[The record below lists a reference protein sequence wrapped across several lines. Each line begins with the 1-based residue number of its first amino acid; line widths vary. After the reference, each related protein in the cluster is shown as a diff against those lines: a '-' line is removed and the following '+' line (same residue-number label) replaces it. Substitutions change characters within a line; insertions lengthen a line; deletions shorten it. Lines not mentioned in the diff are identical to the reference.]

1 MATTNIQS
9 FGGNVGIGTNDPGA
23 YRLYVNGGNS
33 KAGAVEVTSLSV
45 SGVENAYANIG
56 VIAMWSGSVVSIP
69 DGWELCD
76 GTTYSKSDGS
86 GNITSPD
93 LSGRFI
99 LGYDGVTY
107 NIGVTG
113 GSFTNTLTT
122 SNLPSH
128 THPVSI
134 GSGGSHAHPAINTD
148 YNNHNHPVSTFNA
161 GGSHGHNYNTGG
173 FIMNYHPTGQWY
185 ACNPGYR
192 RGGGQHNNGPT
203 TNSGNHSHNISMASA
218 AAHNHTATIDSG
230 GAHTHPVSI
239 GSSTSNGT
247 TVSTIPSYYVL
258 CFIIKI

>member
-23 YRLYVNGGNS
+23 YKLYVNGGTS
-33 KAGAVEVTSLSV
+33 KAGAIEVTSLTV

-56 VIAMWSGSVVSIP
+56 VIAMWSGSVASIP

-76 GTTYSKSDGS
+76 GSTYSKSDGS
-86 GNITSPD
+86 GNITSPN

-107 NIGVTG
+107 NVGATG

-122 SNLPSH
+122 SNLPGH
-128 THPVSI
+128 THSVST
-134 GSGGSHAHPAINTD
+134 GTGGSHAHPAFSTANSSHAHPAVISSVG
-148 YNNHNHPVSTFNA
+148 NHNHYYT
-161 GGSHGHNYNTGG
+161 TGG
-173 FIMNYHPTGQWY
+173 FIMNYSPTGQWY

-192 RGGGQHNNGPT
+192 RGGGNHNQNANDSRGD
-203 TNSGNHSHNISMASA
+203 HSHSLSMASA
-218 AAHNHTATIDSG
+218 ATHNHTITVASG
-230 GAHTHPVSI
+230 GAHTHPVTI
-239 GSSTSNGT
+239 GSSTSNEST
-247 TVSTIPSYYVL
+247 ISTIPSYYVL